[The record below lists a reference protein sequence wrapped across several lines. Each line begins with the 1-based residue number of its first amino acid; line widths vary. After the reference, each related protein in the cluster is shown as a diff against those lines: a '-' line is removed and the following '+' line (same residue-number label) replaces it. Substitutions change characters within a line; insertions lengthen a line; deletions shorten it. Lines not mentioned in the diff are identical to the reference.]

1 MQELGDDI
9 RAHEDEIR
17 EVTELGKK
25 LLASGDRSSD
35 GVKERNDKLTAEV
48 NVVAHEWAQ
57 KRDWIKQCLALQIFN
72 KEADHIDAAT
82 SGSEMF
88 LEYTDLGV
96 REKNSTITMG
106 RRCMLVG
113 FDNERFRVVF
123 LGIR

>member
-1 MQELGDDI
+1 MVLCLLTRLLYVQELGDDI

-17 EVTELGKK
+17 EVIELGKK

-35 GVKERNDKLTAEV
+35 GVKERNDKLTTEV

-96 REKNSTITMG
+96 REKKLTI
-106 RRCMLVG
+106 
-113 FDNERFRVVF
+113 
-123 LGIR
+123 

>member
-1 MQELGDDI
+1 M
-9 RAHEDEIR
+9 
-17 EVTELGKK
+17 TELGTK
-25 LLASGDRSSD
+25 LLVSGDRSSD

-96 REKNSTITMG
+96 RERNLAVSIQTWCI
-106 RRCMLVG
+106 LVG
-113 FDNERFRVVF
+113 FDDE
-123 LGIR
+123 